1 MHTTDVELDRRFA
14 RAAQARNTRSRIV
27 KTVMFAAAVAVT
39 VGTITVGEGP
49 AAPAVAQPVT
59 ITLAPVQGSVAPA
72 VGAAGSLP
80 VTGVKAPTA
89 KKKAAKKKAAKKKAA
104 KKKKVNWFAEA
115 RAILNKVGGKHVKL
129 VKYNG
134 NCSGHRVVA
143 CTSFKGTTVTHIA
156 ISSGFAKW
164 SKARKVWALTHEL
177 AHTYQVKIMPK
188 LKAAPNFK
196 KLFGSNLETLANCM
210 ASVKGKT
217 NHGTRC
223 TSTML
228 KAAAKVWKGQT
239 P

>member
-80 VTGVKAPTA
+80 VTGVKAPTV
-89 KKKAAKKKAAKKKAA
+89 KKKAAKKKAAKT
-104 KKKKVNWFAEA
+104 KKVNWFAEA

>member
-80 VTGVKAPTA
+80 VTGVKAPT
-89 KKKAAKKKAAKKKAA
+89 AKKKAA